1 VSTISVEQTG
11 KRIAEGPPIDRLEV
25 AAYTIPTDQ
34 PESDGTFAWNSTT
47 MIVVTLGASQTGG
60 LGYSYTDAAA
70 GVIALRTRQIRTRDS
85 VDRAPTK
92 RRRYEACDRYEMC
105 SARGRDLTVVSRRGV
120 AACTTM

>member
-1 VSTISVEQTG
+1 VSTISAEPAG
-11 KRIAEGPPIDRLEV
+11 KRIEGPPIDRLEV

-85 VDRAPTK
+85 VDRASTK
-92 RRRYEACDRYEMC
+92 RRRFEACERYEMC
-105 SARGRDLTVVSRRGV
+105 CARGRDLTVVSREE
-120 AACTTM
+120 